1 MMDKSRGETMD
12 FVIKP
17 TKIIAIGLNY
27 LDHAKELKMEIP
39 DHPLIFM
46 KPSTTVI
53 GSGDA
58 IILPPQ
64 TKELNYEGELAVII
78 KDTAKNILKDDA
90 QHFIAG
96 YTCANDVT
104 ARDLQRID
112 GQWTR
117 AKSFDTFCP
126 LGPRIVSYID
136 PKNLSIITRVNGAV
150 KQNSNTKNM
159 IFDVFELVSFVSEI
173 MTLLPGDVIIT
184 GTPPGVGAIEAGD
197 VVEVEIEGIGVL
209 KNPVTEEPDQIA

>member
-1 MMDKSRGETMD
+1 MDT
-12 FVIKP
+12 IINP

-27 LDHAKELKMEIP
+27 LDHAKELKMDIP
-39 DHPLIFM
+39 DHPLIFI
-46 KPSTTVI
+46 KPSTAVI
-53 GSGDA
+53 GNGDA
-58 IILPPQ
+58 IICPPQ

-78 KDTAKNILKDDA
+78 KEKARNISQDDA
-90 QHFIAG
+90 RCFIAG

-126 LGPRIVSYID
+126 LGPRIVSDID
-136 PKNLSIITRVNGAV
+136 PKYLSIITRVNGTV

-159 IFDVFELVSFVSEI
+159 IFDVFELVSFISEI

-184 GTPPGVGAIEAGD
+184 GTPPGVGAIETGD
-197 VVEVEIEGIGVL
+197 LVEVEIDGIGVL
-209 KNPVTEEPDQIA
+209 KNTVTG

>member
-1 MMDKSRGETMD
+1 MDT
-12 FVIKP
+12 FINP

-27 LDHAKELKMEIP
+27 LDHAKELKMKIP

-46 KPSTTVI
+46 KPPTSVI

-58 IILPPQ
+58 IIFPPQ
-64 TKELNYEGELAVII
+64 TRELNYEGELAVII
-78 KDTAKNILKDDA
+78 KDKVRNVLKDEA
-90 QHFIAG
+90 RRFIAG

-126 LGPRIVSYID
+126 LGPRIVSDID
-136 PKNLSIITRVNGAV
+136 PKNLFIITRVNGVV

-197 VVEVEIEGIGVL
+197 VVQIEIEGIGVL
-209 KNPVTEEPDQIA
+209 KNTVTK

>member
-1 MMDKSRGETMD
+1 MMDNNRGGTMD
-12 FVIKP
+12 TIINP

-27 LDHAKELKMEIP
+27 LDHAKELKMDIP

-53 GSGDA
+53 RSGDA

-64 TKELNYEGELAVII
+64 TKELNYEGELAVVI
-78 KDTAKNILKDDA
+78 KEKTKNVSKDEA
-90 QHFIAG
+90 RRFIAG

-126 LGPRIVSYID
+126 LGPRIVSDID
-136 PKNLSIITRVNGAV
+136 PKNLSIITRVNGIV
-150 KQNSNTKNM
+150 KQNSNTVNM
-159 IFDVFELVSFVSEI
+159 IFDVFELVSFISEI

-184 GTPPGVGAIEAGD
+184 GTPPGVGTIEVGD

-209 KNPVTEEPDQIA
+209 KNIVTG

>member
-1 MMDKSRGETMD
+1 MVDKSRGGT
-12 FVIKP
+12 VNTIVNP

-27 LDHAKELKMEIP
+27 LDHAKELKMGIP

-46 KPSTTVI
+46 KPPTSVI
-53 GSGDA
+53 GNGDA

-64 TKELNYEGELAVII
+64 TKELNYEGELAVVI
-78 KDTAKNILKDDA
+78 KDTAKSISKNNA

-96 YTCANDVT
+96 CTCANDIT

-126 LGPRIVSYID
+126 LGPRIVSDID
-136 PKNLSIITRVNGAV
+136 PKNLFIITRVNGVV
-150 KQNSNTKNM
+150 KQDSNTKNIQFLM
-159 IFDVFELVSFVSEI
+159 SSSSSPLSQKS
-173 MTLLPGDVIIT
+173 
-184 GTPPGVGAIEAGD
+184 
-197 VVEVEIEGIGVL
+197 
-209 KNPVTEEPDQIA
+209 

>member
-1 MMDKSRGETMD
+1 MIDKNGGEAMAAY
-12 FVIKP
+12 INP
-17 TKIIAIGLNY
+17 TKIIAVGLNY
-27 LDHAKELKMEIP
+27 LDHAKELKMDIP

-46 KPSTTVI
+46 KPSTSVI
-53 GSGDA
+53 GSGDT

-64 TKELNYEGELAVII
+64 TKELNYEGELAVVI
-78 KDTAKNILKDDA
+78 KDTTRNVSKDEA
-90 QHFIAG
+90 PRFIAG

-126 LGPRIVSYID
+126 LGPRIVSDID
-136 PKNLSIITRVNGAV
+136 PKHLSIITRVNGVV
-150 KQNSNTKNM
+150 KQKSNTINM
-159 IFDVFELVSFVSEI
+159 IFSVFELVSFISEI

-184 GTPPGVGAIEAGD
+184 GTPPGVGALEAGD

-209 KNPVTEEPDQIA
+209 KNTVTG

>member
-1 MMDKSRGETMD
+1 MGV
-12 FVIKP
+12 VIKP

-46 KPSTTVI
+46 KPSTAVI

-78 KDTAKNILKDDA
+78 KDTAKNISKDDA

-126 LGPRIVSYID
+126 LGPRIVSDID

-197 VVEVEIEGIGVL
+197 VVEVEIEGIGIL
-209 KNPVTEEPDQIA
+209 KNIVTG

>member
-1 MMDKSRGETMD
+1 MDT
-12 FVIKP
+12 IINP
-17 TKIIAIGLNY
+17 TKIVAVGLNY
-27 LDHAKELKMEIP
+27 LDHAKELKMSIP
-39 DHPLIFM
+39 DYPLIFM
-46 KPSTTVI
+46 KPPTTVI
-53 GSGDA
+53 ASGDA

-64 TKELNYEGELAVII
+64 TKELNYEGELAVVI
-78 KDTAKNILKDDA
+78 KDTAKSISKNEA
-90 QHFIAG
+90 RRFIAG

-126 LGPRIVSYID
+126 LGPRIVSDID
-136 PKNLSIITRVNGAV
+136 PKNLFIITRVNGVV

-159 IFDVFELVSFVSEI
+159 IFDVFELISFVSEI

-197 VVEVEIEGIGVL
+197 VVQIEIEGIGVL
-209 KNPVTEEPDQIA
+209 KNTVTK

>member
-1 MMDKSRGETMD
+1 MLKGKSMDTI
-12 FVIKP
+12 FNP

-27 LDHAKELKMEIP
+27 LDHAKELKMETP

-46 KPSTTVI
+46 KPPTTVI
-53 GSGDA
+53 GNGDA

-64 TKELNYEGELAVII
+64 TKELNYEGELAVVI
-78 KDTAKNILKDDA
+78 KEKIKNVSKDEA
-90 QHFIAG
+90 RRFIAG
-96 YTCANDVT
+96 YTCANDIT

-126 LGPRIVSYID
+126 LGPRIVSDVD
-136 PKNLSIITRVNGAV
+136 PKNLFIITRVNGV
-150 KQNSNTKNM
+150 MKQSSNTKNM
-159 IFDVFELVSFVSEI
+159 IFDVFELVSFVSKI
-173 MTLLPGDVIIT
+173 MTLLPDDVIIT
-184 GTPPGVGAIEAGD
+184 GTPPGVGAMEADD

-209 KNPVTEEPDQIA
+209 KSTITG